1 MKKHILFIAAIMV
14 ATTMFAKDEVT
25 LKDGNLDFLFEAG
38 KIAFVNVDL
47 SKAEVVEFDKD
58 DNVKELFGSYEQYVR
73 SHITEATE
81 KEIKDEIRLEL
92 PQMIES
98 RDELQRQLVLLQDK
112 SYTEDEILQFRT
124 ERLSRY
130 QGLPSFNVMNK
141 NGMRFISYTADEA
154 SKFTPQYAKIY
165 SKAKHIVIANPSDA
179 DYKFVFVAD
188 TIDLGSSA
196 GAITAN
202 VASHFGGL
210 GAAVAT
216 NVAENSGGVIFVG
229 DLIVYDNKTMDEV
242 CRLHLNHY
250 RGNAGMLEWTRM
262 HVMMDELFTK
272 EILPLA
278 KKEAKKKK

>member
-1 MKKHILFIAAIMV
+1 MS
-14 ATTMFAKDEVT
+14 AKDEVT

-38 KIAFVNVDL
+38 KVAFVNVDL

-58 DNVKELFGSYEQYVR
+58 DNVKELFGTYEQYVR
-73 SHITEATE
+73 SHITEASE

-112 SYTEDEILQFRT
+112 NYTEDEILQFRT
-124 ERLSRY
+124 ERLNRY

-165 SKAKHIVIANPSDA
+165 GKAKHIVIANPSDA

-196 GAITAN
+196 GAVTAN

-216 NVAENSGGVIFVG
+216 NVAANSGGVVFVG
-229 DLIVYDNKTMDEV
+229 DLVVYDNKTMNEV
-242 CRLHLNHY
+242 CRLRLNHF
-250 RGNAGMLEWTRM
+250 RGDAGMTEWKRM
-262 HVMMDELFTK
+262 HVMMEELFANELLK
-272 EILPLA
+272 LA
-278 KKEAKKKK
+278 KKKANKK